1 MNQLE
6 NAPVT
11 GRTDGA
17 PGPSPLPDL
26 ARTGLRALRASR
38 DPALA
43 AAVEGVLRCTGRLA
57 EAWHSG
63 GEGSEGG
70 VTGARPGR

>member
-6 NAPVT
+6 NALVT
-11 GRTDGA
+11 GRADGV

-43 AAVEGVLRCTGRLA
+43 DAVEGVLRGPGRLA
-57 EAWHSG
+57 EAWDSG
-63 GEGSEGG
+63 GEGG